1 MNLCKAEAP
10 SFENTT
16 TQATCMMACG
26 RTRAS
31 PSKGGS
37 PVAVKAVT
45 CPQRRPLHSA
55 AGDTNIG
62 GVRLGGTSPIAMTQ
76 IDGFSIE
83 ERPNLGIEGSAN
95 DPSLVLQDNKVQN
108 VGAGQ
113 SIDWVIKGVED
124 LDGNACNHM
133 LAF

>member
-1 MNLCKAEAP
+1 
-10 SFENTT
+10 
-16 TQATCMMACG
+16 
-26 RTRAS
+26 
-31 PSKGGS
+31 
-37 PVAVKAVT
+37 
-45 CPQRRPLHSA
+45 
-55 AGDTNIG
+55 
-62 GVRLGGTSPIAMTQ
+62 MTQ

-133 LAF
+133 LAFYKDLKEWYCQRDYTSVLLTKAG